1 MRPSGD
7 AMFGERRTRCNPDP
21 VQSAHPEIRASGK
34 SASGP
39 IRASRAVRAAV
50 SPVLEC
56 RLEDA
61 MHGIEIVDIAHAIQ
75 LAVAPVFLLSGV
87 GVLLGVLT
95 NRLARIVD
103 RARAAE
109 ARLDDAQTEHE
120 RGDLADKLAVLA
132 QRARHINVAITLI
145 TITALLVS
153 LVVAL
158 LFASTFVPINLAVYV
173 AVLFVASM
181 LTLVIALLS
190 FLLEVRIS
198 IASLRIGTLPKKSP
212 EFVARGE

>member
-1 MRPSGD
+1 
-7 AMFGERRTRCNPDP
+7 
-21 VQSAHPEIRASGK
+21 
-34 SASGP
+34 
-39 IRASRAVRAAV
+39 
-50 SPVLEC
+50 
-56 RLEDA
+56 

-103 RARAAE
+103 RARIAE
-109 ARLDDAQTEHE
+109 AKLDAAATEGE
-120 RGDLADKLAVLA
+120 RRDLDGKLQVLA
-132 QRARHINVAITLI
+132 RRARYINTAITLI

-158 LFASTFVPINLAVYV
+158 LFASTFVPINLAAYV

-181 LTLVIALLS
+181 LTLVVGLLS

-198 IASLRIGTLPKKSP
+198 IASLTIGTLAKISP
-212 EFVARGE
+212 GFVARGE

>member
-1 MRPSGD
+1 
-7 AMFGERRTRCNPDP
+7 
-21 VQSAHPEIRASGK
+21 
-34 SASGP
+34 
-39 IRASRAVRAAV
+39 
-50 SPVLEC
+50 
-56 RLEDA
+56 

-103 RARAAE
+103 RARVAE
-109 ARLDDAQTEHE
+109 ARLDAATSEHE
-120 RGDLADKLAVLA
+120 RRDLDEKLAVLA
-132 QRARHINVAITLI
+132 RRARHINVAITLI

-158 LFASTFVPINLAVYV
+158 LFASTFAPINLATPV

-181 LTLVIALLS
+181 LTLVVALVS

-198 IASLRIGTLPKKSP
+198 IASLSIGALPKKSP
-212 EFVARGE
+212 GFVARGE